1 MHSTIQK
8 EFMSTDTSAPSA
20 DAAKAIDLLYPDFA
34 AELVS
39 TRRLLERVPS
49 GKGDWAPHAKSMAL
63 YKLAT
68 HVADIPTRGT
78 SIVTTEQW
86 DATGRVAPPPLTTAA
101 ELVARFDANVAELNA
116 ALARTSLTDLEKE
129 WQIRRGDQIMIR
141 GKRRALLR
149 TVMMSHHIHHRAQLG
164 VYLRL
169 LDVEIPGMYGP
180 SADDIAAR
188 AKQ

>member
-1 MHSTIQK
+1 V
-8 EFMSTDTSAPSA
+8 SAETTASSA
-20 DAAKAIDLLYPDFA
+20 DSAKAVDLLYSDVA

-49 GKGDWAPHAKSMAL
+49 GKGDWQPHAKSTPL

-68 HVADIPTRGT
+68 HIVDIPIRGT
-78 SIVTTEQW
+78 SILTEDEF
-86 DATGRVAPPPLTTAA
+86 DATNRALRAPLTTAA
-101 ELVARFDANVAELNA
+101 ELLAAYDANIAALNA
-116 ALARTSLTDLEKE
+116 ALARTSLADLEKE
-129 WQIRRGDQIMIR
+129 WQIRRGDQIIIR

-149 TVMMSHHIHHRAQLG
+149 TVMMSHLIHHRAQLG

>member
-1 MHSTIQK
+1 
-8 EFMSTDTSAPSA
+8 MSADAPTSSA
-20 DAAKAIDLLYPDFA
+20 DAAKAVDLLYADFA

-39 TRRLLERVPS
+39 TRRLLERVPA
-49 GKGDWAPHAKSMAL
+49 GKGDWQPHAKSMPL

-68 HVADIPTRGT
+68 HIADIPTRGT
-78 SIVTTEQW
+78 SILTEEEF
-86 DATGRVAPPPLTTAA
+86 DATSRAPRAPLTTAT
-101 ELVARFDANVAELNA
+101 ELLAAYDANIAALNA
-116 ALARTSLTDLEKE
+116 APAQASLADLETE

-141 GKRRALLR
+141 GKRRTLLR
-149 TVMMSHHIHHRAQLG
+149 TVMMSHLIHHRAQLG

-188 AKQ
+188 ARK